1 MLRKNMIFKQ
11 LVIPYTILFVPTI
24 MEHVIKELSKSTFS
38 ILFIYKI
45 LHFIIYL
52 ICGILI
58 SELIRISLKH
68 QDRFSSIVIVFN
80 TIALLLI
87 YMFITLSYLNS
98 QIFLYTNILLIG
110 CHIYMLIYNVQKKR
124 G

>member
-1 MLRKNMIFKQ
+1 MIFKQ